1 MMIKDGV
8 FDILNSS
15 DERLY
20 KSKYH
25 QDVLIEI
32 NKIKEEIGKISPK
45 DKDKD
50 GGKK

>member
-1 MMIKDGV
+1 MMIKDGI

-32 NKIKEEIGKISPK
+32 NKMKEEVNKIST
-45 DKDKD
+45 KDKD